1 MTLRLILI
9 LALLAALVAVLRR
22 GSRPRVP
29 PKPAGRAI
37 EPMRKCPDCGAYV
50 LAGEP
55 CPCTR
60 P

>member
-1 MTLRLILI
+1 MTLRLVLLLALVAGL
-9 LALLAALVAVLRR
+9 LALLRR
-22 GSRPRVP
+22 AIRPRVP
-29 PKPAGRAI
+29 RKPAGRAI

-60 P
+60 Q